1 MVPPKYPAS
10 NTGQRRARNLADVCQ
25 EIPQRNERRTCP
37 VQCLLSGKFKTDV
50 RQLQYAPP
58 GDVSG
63 RRILREMVL
72 FAQVVALSGTIFQA
86 ITESEFLAIPS
97 DTSEV
102 RLYVDGDF
110 ESVERLAW
118 WMRIVAM
125 RPDLDCYGY
134 SKSWQE
140 FLMFFNSG
148 GQFPDN
154 YTLNVSNGSIHDANQ
169 VLKDSILALP
179 CTRNE
184 FAGVAIEGDFAR
196 GFERYKDPAY
206 HQAVRAAGQREFGR
220 KVISCPG
227 QCDDCGHGRAMCAN
241 KSIDVPILIGIH

>member
-1 MVPPKYPAS
+1 
-10 NTGQRRARNLADVCQ
+10 
-25 EIPQRNERRTCP
+25 
-37 VQCLLSGKFKTDV
+37 
-50 RQLQYAPP
+50 
-58 GDVSG
+58 
-63 RRILREMVL
+63 MVL
-72 FAQVVALSGTIFQA
+72 FAQVVRYPAPFFRQLQNTLLLRFRPDVV
-86 ITESEFLAIPS
+86 ESEFLAIPS